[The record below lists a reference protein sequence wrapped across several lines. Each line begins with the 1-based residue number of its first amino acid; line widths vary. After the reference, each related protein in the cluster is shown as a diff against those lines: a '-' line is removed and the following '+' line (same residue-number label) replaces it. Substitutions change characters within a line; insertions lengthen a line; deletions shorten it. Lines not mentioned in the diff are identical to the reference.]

1 MCRCRGYRPVWAVVA
16 CVALVG
22 GPFAVDAAAHAP
34 RVAGD
39 IAGDWTPPVAGQVVR
54 PFDEPIARYAA
65 GHRGVD
71 FAAPAGAS
79 VRAANDGT
87 VSFAGDVAGS
97 LHVVVAHDGG
107 IRTSYSFLSR
117 VDVRVGQRVRR
128 GEVVG
133 AAGGVGDGHGS
144 GILHFGVRIGDRY
157 VDPMALFRPRDLTQ
171 LVRLVPVDERNAGG
185 RLDPEAERAALRAAM
200 GESDGADSSCG
211 DEIGSI
217 ASALGFGDEASSACD
232 ALRDAVD
239 AGLGALRS
247 LGPEAAHL
255 ADAIEPMVH
264 EVVGRMERL
273 GESLAEAAA
282 AVAGE
287 AADRVERAMRAL
299 VALGIRTFEQLTS
312 CPQPDPIANPVG
324 SGNLVMAVAGQ
335 GSRRKRRADGSV
347 GASLDLEYKVL
358 GYQRGDVSYFSYDA
372 SSPTYAKAATYGD
385 LHEKARLLGEQIK
398 GAAGAQPGRHI
409 DLVGHSQ
416 GGVVI
421 DLFLMEVYRGHESE
435 YPPID
440 NVVTFA
446 SPHEGTPA
454 ANVAV
459 AVHHSLIGPRIDQAV
474 DATLQIP
481 LGAPALVE
489 LAQDSTTM
497 QHLWAEHGP
506 PSRIRYLSIVG
517 SLDPEVP
524 SAVGDVPD
532 RPKVVVP
539 VGSAFNPGDDHSGI
553 LRDSDA
559 LSAAQAQLSGGAPVA
574 SCGPLTDAVG
584 TGYVVAERAAAEV
597 VASIQPSGM
606 PSPTPL
612 PASSILGPEGL
623 P

>member
-1 MCRCRGYRPVWAVVA
+1 VVA

-39 IAGDWTPPVAGQVVR
+39 ITGDWTPPVPGQVVR

-117 VDVRVGQRVRR
+117 VDVRLGQRVRR

-157 VDPMALFRPRDLTQ
+157 VDPMVLFRPRDLTQ
-171 LVRLVPVDERNAGG
+171 LVRLVPVGERNPGG
-185 RLDPEAERAALRAAM
+185 PLDPEGERAALRLAM

-211 DEIGSI
+211 AEIGSI
-217 ASALGFGDEASSACD
+217 ASALGVGDEVSSACD
-232 ALRDAVD
+232 ALREAVD
-239 AGLGALRS
+239 AGLDALRS

-255 ADAIEPMVH
+255 ADAIEPMVQ

-273 GESLAEAAA
+273 GESLGEAAA

-287 AADRVERAMRAL
+287 AADRVERAVRAL

-335 GSRRKRRADGSV
+335 GSLRKRRSDGSV

-358 GYQRGDVSYFSYDA
+358 GYRRGDVSYFSYDA

-398 GAAGAQPGRHI
+398 VASRAQPGRHL

-421 DLFLMEVYRGHESE
+421 DLFLREVYRGHESE

-454 ANVAV
+454 ADLAAAV
-459 AVHHSLIGPRIDQAV
+459 ADSPFGPVVEPIV
-474 DATLQIP
+474 DDEAQIP
-481 LGAPALVE
+481 LGARAFEQISLGS
-489 LAQDSTTM
+489 LMMRD
-497 QHLWAEHGP
+497 LWSGPGP
-506 PSRIRYLSIVG
+506 PRSIRSLSIVG
-517 SLDPEVP
+517 SLDPAVP
-524 SAVGDVPD
+524 SAVGDVPGAT
-532 RPKVVVP
+532 KVVVP
-539 VGSAFNPGDDHSGI
+539 VGSAFDPSDDHSGI
-553 LRDSDA
+553 LRDRDA

-574 SCGPLTDAVG
+574 SCGPLTDVVG

-597 VASIQPSGM
+597 VASIRPSGM
-606 PSPTPL
+606 PSPAPL

>member
-1 MCRCRGYRPVWAVVA
+1 MRRGRGYRHACGVVA

-22 GPFAVDAAAHAP
+22 GPFATHAAAQETS
-34 RVAGD
+34 VEGE
-39 IAGDWTPPVAGQVVR
+39 WTPPVPGRVVR
-54 PFDEPIARYAA
+54 PFEEPIARYAA

-97 LHVVVAHDGG
+97 LHVVIAHDGG

-128 GEVVG
+128 GQIVG
-133 AAGGVGDGHGS
+133 AAGGSGDGHLTGV
-144 GILHFGVRIGDRY
+144 LHFGVRIGDRY
-157 VDPMALFRPRDLTQ
+157 IDPMALFRPRDLTQ
-171 LVRLVPVDERNAGG
+171 LVRLVPADEREPEAH
-185 RLDPEAERAALRAAM
+185 LDPERESAALFAWM
-200 GESDGADSSCG
+200 SEPDEGSSCG
-211 DEIGSI
+211 EFAGAVADLVG
-217 ASALGFGDEASSACD
+217 LGDEASSACD
-232 ALRDAVD
+232 ALGDVVD
-239 AGLGALRS
+239 AGLDALRS

-255 ADAIEPMVH
+255 ADEIEPVVT
-264 EVVGRMERL
+264 EVIGRMEDL
-273 GESLAEAAA
+273 GESLAEAAE

-287 AADRVERAMRAL
+287 AADQVERAVRAL
-299 VALGIRTFEQLTS
+299 VALGIRTYEQLTS

-335 GSRRKRRADGSV
+335 GSLRKRRADGSL
-347 GASLDLEYKVL
+347 GASFHFEHEVL
-358 GYQRGDVSYFSYDA
+358 GYRRGDVSYFSYEA
-372 SSPTYAKAATYGD
+372 SSATYEKAATYGD

-398 GAAGAQPGRHI
+398 AAARVQPGRHI

-421 DLFLMEVYRGHESE
+421 DLFVMEVYRGHESE

-454 ANVAV
+454 ADVA
-459 AVHHSLIGPRIDQAV
+459 AAAADSPFGPVVEPIV
-474 DATLQIP
+474 DDEAQIP
-481 LGAPALVE
+481 LGARAFEQISLGSP
-489 LAQDSTTM
+489 M
-497 QHLWAEHGP
+497 MHKLWSGQGP
-506 PSRIRYLSIVG
+506 PRSIRYLSIVG
-517 SLDPEVP
+517 SLDPAVP
-524 SAVGDVPD
+524 SAVGDVPGAT
-532 RPKVVVP
+532 KVVVP
-539 VGSAFNPGDDHSGI
+539 VGSALDPLDDHSGI
-553 LRDSDA
+553 LRDPDA

-574 SCGPLTDAVG
+574 SCGPLTDVVG
-584 TGYVVAERAAAEV
+584 TSYVVAERAAAEMV
-597 VASIQPSGM
+597 SRIQPSGM

-612 PASSILGPEGL
+612 PASSNLSPEGL